1 MLLSSRSVRPQI
13 LSSSVP
19 TSLAVFALLHAEQ
32 ELRKSPRHMNGRMLP
47 SPISSSV
54 ATLGASTP
62 VTGGNG
68 AVPISQLK
76 QGASD
81 HDGFTSLSKYTN
93 GYRPI
98 GTIHHRLKLNFS
110 PEVWQDVAR
119 TLSARS
125 LVLGDHKTLGLLQ
138 LLTVQ
143 MLLKLVSQIMV
154 LFWRSKQWTSFCL
167 AFRWNWSKKEL
178 SAFGNSNSSHSKTS
192 AVAEEKRSLN
202 WKLSLLLLDLLVVLF
217 FPIRARLISGK
228 VCSKLKPD
236 MLSNYEGKCEDANVS
251 LVTNMESS
259 YEVGAVAKDKD
270 SEINPEEDG
279 INIRRDMS
287 ALKPGSLIYQEAKKH
302 LTEMP
307 DTGDQRACLPT
318 AAHVPE
324 SLGSH
329 GSDKEELVL
338 PYEETG
344 SLPVQQFHQE
354 DATSSLSLLNQ
365 SLELSPHSSGDQTDA
380 PMLDSEAEITG
391 NHMQEGFCMG
401 SELKLEGA
409 QQARFNFIKAVI
421 EASGLSAIDFSG
433 RCCHLGD
440 ELLARS
446 LFDEVEIS
454 SSPQKDDPKLLFDCI
469 NEALEEICKRRP
481 WVSLNTS
488 NVQQAPVAQSLIREV
503 SRRIERQI
511 SMHSSNSLGQMVT
524 RDLERVSLLELHS
537 ETKNIVDEIWDTLL
551 DDLVDETIFDL
562 WLDLSAGL

>member
-1 MLLSSRSVRPQI
+1 
-13 LSSSVP
+13 
-19 TSLAVFALLHAEQ
+19 
-32 ELRKSPRHMNGRMLP
+32 
-47 SPISSSV
+47 
-54 ATLGASTP
+54 
-62 VTGGNG
+62 
-68 AVPISQLK
+68 
-76 QGASD
+76 
-81 HDGFTSLSKYTN
+81 
-93 GYRPI
+93 
-98 GTIHHRLKLNFS
+98 
-110 PEVWQDVAR
+110 
-119 TLSARS
+119 
-125 LVLGDHKTLGLLQ
+125 
-138 LLTVQ
+138 
-143 MLLKLVSQIMV
+143 
-154 LFWRSKQWTSFCL
+154 
-167 AFRWNWSKKEL
+167 
-178 SAFGNSNSSHSKTS
+178 
-192 AVAEEKRSLN
+192 
-202 WKLSLLLLDLLVVLF
+202 
-217 FPIRARLISGK
+217 
-228 VCSKLKPD
+228 
-236 MLSNYEGKCEDANVS
+236 
-251 LVTNMESS
+251 MESS

-354 DATSSLSLLNQ
+354 DATSSFSLLNQ

-401 SELKLEGA
+401 SELNL
-409 QQARFNFIKAVI
+409 

-440 ELLARS
+440 ELLDRS

-537 ETKNIVDEIWDTLL
+537 ETKNIVDDIWDTLL